1 MLLPTKTIGPAGAA
15 LTPDVGDSDEEITNA
30 IAATDITGSR
40 WRDMPGIVVE
50 LPAAFELD
58 SRGSVERS
66 KI

>member
-15 LTPDVGDSDEEITNA
+15 LTPDVGAKDEIMNA

-50 LPAAFELD
+50 LLAAFELD